1 MKLLNRLERKIGRF
15 ALPNLMFFIVIC
27 QFAVFAAQLIFPEK
41 DLVGL
46 LMLDRGAI
54 INGQVWRLISF
65 IFIPPSS
72 SIIFMVFSLY
82 FYYMIGSSLESQWG
96 SFKFNVY
103 YLMGMIG
110 TIAAAFITGYGIN
123 TYLNFSLFFAFAVL
137 FPNYEISLFFI
148 VPIKVKYLAV
158 LDAVFFIVMF
168 IRGDWSIRLSI
179 IAALIN
185 FFLFFGGDF
194 IKFIKDQIYY
204 SKTRRNFKN
213 TMNKR

>member
-27 QFAVFAAQLIFPEK
+27 QFAVFAAQMIFPEK
-41 DLVGL
+41 DLIGL
-46 LMLDRGAI
+46 LMLDRGEI
-54 INGQVWRLISF
+54 LNGQVWRLISF
-65 IFIPPSS
+65 IFIPPGSN
-72 SIIFMVFSLY
+72 IIFMIFSLY

-110 TIAAAFITGYGIN
+110 TIAAAFITGYAIN
-123 TYLNFSLFFAFAVL
+123 TYLNFSLFFAFALL
-137 FPNYEISLFFI
+137 FPNYEVNLFFFI
-148 VPIKVKYLAV
+148 PLKVKYLAL

-168 IRGDWSIRLSI
+168 IIGDWATRLSI
-179 IAALIN
+179 IASLIN

-194 IKFIKDQIYY
+194 IRFIKDQIYY
-204 SKTRRNFKN
+204 AKTRRNFKN

>member
-27 QFAVFAAQLIFPEK
+27 QFAIFAAQMIFPEK
-41 DLVGL
+41 DLIGL
-46 LMLDRGAI
+46 LMLDRGEI
-54 INGQVWRLISF
+54 LNGQVWRLISF

-72 SIIFMVFSLY
+72 SIIFMIFSLY

-110 TIAAAFITGYGIN
+110 TIAAAFITGYAIN
-123 TYLNFSLFFAFAVL
+123 TYLNFSLFFAFALL
-137 FPNYEISLFFI
+137 FPNYEVNLFFFI
-148 VPIKVKYLAV
+148 PIKVKYLAL

-168 IRGDWSIRLSI
+168 IIGDWATRLSI
-179 IAALIN
+179 IASLIN

-194 IKFIKDQIYY
+194 IRLIKDQIYY
-204 SKTRRNFKN
+204 AKTRRNFKN